1 MYAIVDVETTGGQF
15 NDEGI
20 TEIAIY
26 KYDGTEIVDQLISL
40 INPEKPI
47 QPFVVK
53 LTGISTPMLRNAPK
67 FHEIAKRIVEIT
79 ENCVLVAHN
88 ANFDYR
94 VLKTEFSRLGYNFE
108 KSTLCTIELS
118 KKLIPDMPSYSL
130 GKLVRSLGIPISDRH
145 RASGDALATLSLLKL
160 LLTKDTE
167 KTIVSE
173 NIKVETKNKI
183 LGKHLDIIEKLPFT
197 TGVYYIFNQEG
208 TIIYIGK
215 SKNIRK
221 RITQHLVGKSK
232 KELKIQHSIFDVSYE
247 ETGNELLALLIEN
260 EAIKKHKPLYNRAL
274 RKSIFLWGLYT
285 DVTKENYLS
294 ITVSK
299 MNAKNNE
306 ITSFTT
312 IQEAKKHLFYITEK
326 YHLCQKINGLY
337 DTKNSC
343 FQYDINECKGACV
356 KQENPNEYNERVSQY
371 ISENSLDHKSFII
384 IDQGRIIEEKTAIL
398 VENGIVKGY
407 CFYDLNFQVNHLEI
421 LKNLITPLQN
431 NRDCIR
437 ITNNY
442 LKKNKVKKI
451 IEL

>member
-26 KYDGTEIVDQLISL
+26 KYDGTEVVDQFISL
-40 INPEKPI
+40 VNPEKPI

-67 FHEIAKRIVEIT
+67 FYEVAKRIVEIT
-79 ENCVLVAHN
+79 EDCVMVAHN
-88 ANFDYR
+88 ASFDYR
-94 VLKTEFSRLGYNFE
+94 VLKTEFHRLGYNFE
-108 KSTLCTIELS
+108 KSTLCTVELS
-118 KKLIPDMPSYSL
+118 KKLIPNMPSYSL

-160 LLTKDTE
+160 LLTKDLDKE
-167 KTIVSE
+167 IVSK

-183 LGKHLDIIEKLPFT
+183 SPKHLDIIEKLPFT
-197 TGVYYIFNQEG
+197 TGIYYIFNKEG
-208 TIIYIGK
+208 NIIYIGK

-221 RITQHLVGKSK
+221 RITQHLVGKSR
-232 KELKIQHSIFDVSYE
+232 KELNIQNAIFEVSYE

-260 EAIKKHKPLYNRAL
+260 EAIKKHKPIYNRAL
-274 RKSIFLWGLYT
+274 RKSLFLWGLFE

-294 ITVSK
+294 LTISK
-299 MNAKNNE
+299 LNTNKKE

-312 IQEAKKHLFYITEK
+312 IQEAKKYLFNITDK
-326 YHLCQKINGLY
+326 YNLCQKINGLY
-337 DTKNSC
+337 DTSTSC
-343 FQYDINECKGACV
+343 FQYEIKECQGACIN
-356 KQENPNEYNERVSQY
+356 KETPDDYNERVSQF
-371 ISENSLDHKSFII
+371 ISENSLENKSFII

-407 CFYDLNFQVNHLEI
+407 CFYDLNFQVNHPEI

-431 NRDCIR
+431 NRDCMR
-437 ITNNY
+437 ITYNY
-442 LKKNKVKKI
+442 LRRNKVKKI